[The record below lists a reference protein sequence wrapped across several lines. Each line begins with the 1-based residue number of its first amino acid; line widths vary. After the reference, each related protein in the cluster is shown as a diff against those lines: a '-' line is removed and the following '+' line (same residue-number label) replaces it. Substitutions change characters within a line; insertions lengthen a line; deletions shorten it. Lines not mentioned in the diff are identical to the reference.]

1 MKSDS
6 KFASKNSCR
15 RIKSRSSKH
24 AIASVKS
31 MVVCAALVSSLTD
44 ITLAQAAVP
53 TWTSNSWEAG
63 RLDYTHGG
71 SEVAAFVNAKENLQ
85 LQVVLCSQN
94 QPSAYRMSVLLP
106 HDHKASGIIPVK
118 LEVDGTTTHV
128 YAEILGNSME
138 FQVGTSFLIT
148 LPDSPTFTMTFK
160 AEDAKYL
167 HIPKE
172 VSFPMDRANIVLSE
186 VAKSCAILEEQQNF
200 TISRPLIS
208 GILWP
213 RNGFNNTNLPE
224 ASNDNERPTLEEQAK
239 KNGLSVTKQ
248 NDKDRRW
255 TDPNWAPE
263 IVPTAPASNPRYV
276 DVDSLCLRYPDAS
289 DRRKSHHANGSHNG
303 LSASAQ
309 LAAKASATLNSDAR
323 SSSMIAAVS
332 SDTKA
337 TRSSGHHE
345 HHLSSHIA
353 DDLNDHAVPSSLTN
367 TAAVSSVVGKTGQA
381 STAQSSSTDVAARSN
396 SSSKT
401 NSSATANARSS
412 EPVIAN
418 RSTVAM
424 VMGDAAIDM
433 SLDAEVRNMASVS
446 SKVDDNGTDDADA
459 ANARER
465 AQGAQRSEGSGT
477 KDSSTK
483 QSIGTKR
490 NDHVANVVN
499 GLVSTIHPHDDM
511 PSFVLSDKCKAA
523 LDRVYEEQGKDALS
537 FLPDLFKDPTGSY
550 QRYLLLWNTV
560 LSDTARMDFKNPD
573 STLDEYDYYLTL
585 FSLFSDTR
593 ITQYPQSYYDIL
605 RLRDDPSTFLYA
617 MDNRYELETVKY
629 SSVLNRRLTGFVS
642 PRRNAKEALRSWNQ
656 FYQELSMAL
665 PPIAKA
671 QALRPVLYR
680 QMLMRF
686 WRLAGYPESLHLR
699 PEYSFVQGSKGRTIT
714 REPLEQ
720 KCSTF
725 EGSEGDEFFYASDD
739 CIRGIQSDLRALGY
753 VNEDYQA
760 VLRSWEAF
768 SKAWTSSIFFNVD
781 EQYTTSEHIRS
792 GIGITLLSMF
802 KTYGFGDY
810 FLLRKCI
817 SSRDSDICAYEADKY
832 YDSYLSDFKKTVAA
846 VSDVSSEDARALK
859 RLNDL
864 WEEYYEN
871 LTTYTNN
878 IVKKGR
884 MPAWR
889 AQFVRGVA
897 ATSQAESVL
906 NTLYYRRSQVEVDE
920 ISDYYEDDFTE
931 SSSSSAYPSSSNS
944 SSNSSSSAASSSDA
958 LSALDL

>member
-1 MKSDS
+1 MNSVG
-6 KFASKNSCR
+6 KFASKMNSKP
-15 RIKSRSSKH
+15 ITPRSNKH
-24 AIASVKS
+24 AFASVKG
-31 MVVCAALVSSLTD
+31 MAIFAALFASPLCMSS
-44 ITLAQAAVP
+44 ASAALP

-106 HDHKASGIIPVK
+106 HAHKASGIIPVK
-118 LEVDGTTTHV
+118 LEVDGATTHV
-128 YAEILGNSME
+128 YAEIVGNSME

-160 AEDAKYL
+160 LEDAKYL
-167 HIPKE
+167 HIPK
-172 VSFPMDRANIVLSE
+172 VINFPMDRADLVLSE
-186 VAKSCAILEEQQNF
+186 VAKSCAILEDQQNF

-213 RNGFNNTNLPE
+213 RHGFNHSKLPDAKDE
-224 ASNDNERPTLEEQAK
+224 NERPTLSEQAK
-239 KNGLSVTKQ
+239 KNGLSVSKQ
-248 NDKDRRW
+248 SDEDRRW
-255 TDPNWAPE
+255 TDPNWSPE
-263 IVPTAPASNPRYV
+263 IVPSAPALNPRYV
-276 DVDSLCLRYPDAS
+276 DVDTVCLRYPKTSDKRKVSRAIMGSNALAATAIVSANSPSVSHSSPSSSAMAAAVAS
-289 DRRKSHHANGSHNG
+289 DAIASGSSDMRLQHAHDMVDHVSDDHKG
-303 LSASAQ
+303 SASAT
-309 LAAKASATLNSDAR
+309 AAHSGT
-323 SSSMIAAVS
+323 AVS
-332 SDTKA
+332 SANKNA
-337 TRSSGHHE
+337 
-345 HHLSSHIA
+345 A
-353 DDLNDHAVPSSLTN
+353 D
-367 TAAVSSVVGKTGQA
+367 TAASSAAAGAKGS
-381 STAQSSSTDVAARSN
+381 STAQGEEGIDRSGSAAKQGDW
-396 SSSKT
+396 SK
-401 NSSATANARSS
+401 
-412 EPVIAN
+412 E
-418 RSTVAM
+418 
-424 VMGDAAIDM
+424 
-433 SLDAEVRNMASVS
+433 SL
-446 SKVDDNGTDDADA
+446 
-459 ANARER
+459 
-465 AQGAQRSEGSGT
+465 GS
-477 KDSSTK
+477 
-483 QSIGTKR
+483 KR
-490 NDHVANVVN
+490 NEHVANVVN

-523 LDRVYEEQGKDALS
+523 LDKVYEEQGKEALS

-560 LSDTARMDFKNPD
+560 LSDTARMDFKSPD
-573 STLDEYDYYLTL
+573 TTLDEYDYYLTL

-605 RLRDDPSTFLYA
+605 RLREDPSTFLYA

-753 VNEDYQA
+753 VNKDYQA
-760 VLRSWEAF
+760 VLNSWEVF

-781 EQYTTSEHIRS
+781 EQYTTSDHIRS

-832 YDSYLSDFKKTVAA
+832 FDSYLSDFRKTVSA
-846 VSDVSSEDARALK
+846 VSEVSGNDARELK

-864 WEEYYEN
+864 WEQYYEN

-878 IVKKGR
+878 LVKKGR

-889 AQFVRGVA
+889 AEFVRGVA

-906 NTLYYRRSQVEVDE
+906 NTLYYRRSQVEVEE
-920 ISDYYEDDFTE
+920 ITDYYEDDDFSDASSSLAYPSNTTG
-931 SSSSSAYPSSSNS
+931 SNASVPSSSSASNIGS
-944 SSNSSSSAASSSDA
+944 
-958 LSALDL
+958 